1 MTVREDYKEYV
12 PQGRS
17 ELLEYIA
24 FLVLSGPKF
33 VDHYFPKQTL
43 DSVFGAFAEGVGRI
57 QKKLG
62 PERHALILD
71 LSRKAREHYRRDP
84 DKTNGGTD
92 DATDL
97 LLEIEEILKS
107 SYL

>member
-1 MTVREDYKEYV
+1 MYERRGEYI
-12 PQGRS
+12 PKGRT

-33 VDHYFPKQTL
+33 VDHYFPDQTL
-43 DSVFGAFAEGVGRI
+43 DSVFDSFAEGVERV

-62 PERHALILD
+62 SERHALIIE
-71 LSRKAREHYRRDP
+71 LSNKAREHYRRDP

-97 LLEIEEILKS
+97 LLEIEELIKS
-107 SYL
+107 SFRRS